1 MYQNKKQNKR
11 KKKQYRNEQL
21 TSLPLKKQ
29 KKTQLNKM
37 AFAL

>member
-11 KKKQYRNEQL
+11 KKTIQRQTINI
-21 TSLPLKKQ
+21 SPSKKAE
-29 KKTQLNKM
+29 KNQLNKM

>member
-11 KKKQYRNEQL
+11 KKNNTERTIN
-21 TSLPLKKQ
+21 TSPSKKAV
-29 KKTQLNKM
+29 KNQLNKM